1 MNFNEF
7 IDTIT
12 TWGSNTDFLKYSLF
26 TTITTALTLLI
37 AARIINHIF
46 ARMIQKH
53 YRRDNLKFVLRL
65 KTIAVY
71 IIALY
76 AVLDLFQPFQT
87 LLKTLLASG
96 GVIAVVIG
104 LAAQE
109 AAGNF
114 INGLMIVMFKP
125 FKIGDL
131 IKINNGE
138 LIGTVEDISLRHTV
152 IKTFENTKII
162 VPNSVIDKAV
172 LENVTA
178 VNNHKGNFLEL
189 EISYESDLEKAMQI
203 ISEEVKKHPDYLD
216 GRTAAE
222 KQKNQPEVIIRLV
235 DFAESGLK
243 LKATVY
249 SENNAQGYAMLSD
262 IRIAIK
268 KRFDEA
274 GIEIP
279 YPHRSVILK
288 QEHDKKNSVDKQN
301 NKDESEASHK

>member
-37 AARIINHIF
+37 AARIVNHIF

-222 KQKNQPEVIIRLV
+222 KQKNQPEVVIRLV

-279 YPHRSVILK
+279 YPHRSVIVK
-288 QEHDKKNSVDKQN
+288 QENDSESSTDSQN
-301 NKDESEASHK
+301 HKADSEASPK

>member
-37 AARIINHIF
+37 AARIVNHIF

-203 ISEEVKKHPDYLD
+203 ISEEVKKHPD
-216 GRTAAE
+216 
-222 KQKNQPEVIIRLV
+222 
-235 DFAESGLK
+235 
-243 LKATVY
+243 
-249 SENNAQGYAMLSD
+249 
-262 IRIAIK
+262 
-268 KRFDEA
+268 
-274 GIEIP
+274 
-279 YPHRSVILK
+279 
-288 QEHDKKNSVDKQN
+288 
-301 NKDESEASHK
+301 

>member
-1 MNFNEF
+1 MDFNEF

-216 GRTAAE
+216 GRTAEE
-222 KQKNQPEVIIRLV
+222 KQQKKPEVVIRLV
-235 DFAESGLK
+235 DFADSGLK

-279 YPHRSVILK
+279 YPHRSVIVK
-288 QEHDKKNSVDKQN
+288 QENDSESSTDSQN
-301 NKDESEASHK
+301 HKADSEASPK

>member
-1 MNFNEF
+1 MDFNEF
-7 IDTIT
+7 LDTMT
-12 TWGSNTDFLKYSLF
+12 TWGSNSDFLKYSFF
-26 TTITTALTLLI
+26 TTIITALVLLI
-37 AARIINHIF
+37 SARIINHILS
-46 ARMIQKH
+46 RIIQKH
-53 YRRDNLKFVLRL
+53 YHRDNLRFILRL
-65 KTIAVY
+65 KTIIVY
-71 IIALY
+71 IIAVY

-87 LLKTLLASG
+87 VLKTLLASG
-96 GVIAVVIG
+96 GVIAVVFG

-138 LIGTVEDISLRHTV
+138 LVGTVVDISMRHTV
-152 IKTFENTKII
+152 IKTFENTKIV

-178 VNNHKGNFLEL
+178 VNDRKGNFLEL
-189 EISYESDLEKAMQI
+189 EISYESDLELAMQI
-203 ISEEVKKHPDYLD
+203 IREEVKKHPDYMD
-216 GRTAAE
+216 GRTADE
-222 KQKNQPEVIIRLV
+222 KKQKLPEVVIRLV
-235 DFAESGLK
+235 DFGESGMK

-249 SENNAQGYAMLSD
+249 SKNNAQGYAMLSD

-279 YPHRSVILK
+279 YPHRTITWKKDCEK
-288 QEHDKKNSVDKQN
+288 QIDHNDDN
-301 NKDESEASHK
+301 

>member
-37 AARIINHIF
+37 AARIVNHIF

-222 KQKNQPEVIIRLV
+222 KQKNQPEVVIRLV

-301 NKDESEASHK
+301 NKAENEASHK

>member
-1 MNFNEF
+1 MDFNQF

-26 TTITTALTLLI
+26 TTVITAFVLFIT
-37 AARIINHIF
+37 ARIFNHIL
-46 ARMIQKH
+46 ARIIQKH
-53 YRRDNLKFVLRL
+53 YHRDNLNFILRL
-65 KTIAVY
+65 KTVIIYTVAV
-71 IIALY
+71 Y

-87 LLKTLLASG
+87 VLKTLLASG
-96 GVIAVVIG
+96 GVIAVVFG

-114 INGLMIVMFKP
+114 INGLMIVVFKP

-138 LIGTVEDISLRHTV
+138 LVGTVVDISMRHTV
-152 IKTFENTKII
+152 IKTFENTQIV

-178 VNNHKGNFLEL
+178 VNDRKGNFLEL
-189 EISYESDLEKAMQI
+189 EISYESDLDLAMKI
-203 ISEEVKKHPDYLD
+203 ISDEVKKHPDYMD
-216 GRTAAE
+216 GRTASE
-222 KQKNQPEVIIRLV
+222 KKQKVPEVIIRLV
-235 DFAESGLK
+235 DFGESGMK
-243 LKATVY
+243 LKATIY
-249 SENNAQGYAMLSD
+249 SKNNAQGYAMLSD
-262 IRIAIK
+262 IRIAVK

-279 YPHRSVILK
+279 YPHRTITWK
-288 QEHDKKNSVDKQN
+288 QESDVQAKESKN
-301 NKDESEASHK
+301 ESQSIG

>member
-1 MNFNEF
+1 MDFNQF

-12 TWGSNTDFLKYSLF
+12 TWGSNTDLLKYSLF

-37 AARIINHIF
+37 TARIINHIF

-65 KTIAVY
+65 KTITVN

-76 AVLDLFQPFQT
+76 AVLDLFRPFQT

-138 LIGTVEDISLRHTV
+138 LVGTVEDISLRHTV

-178 VNNHKGNFLEL
+178 VNERKGNFLEL
-189 EISYESDLEKAMQI
+189 EISYESDLETAMQI
-203 ISEEVKKHPDYLD
+203 ISEEVKKHPDYMD
-216 GRTAAE
+216 GRTAE
-222 KQKNQPEVIIRLV
+222 EKKQKQPEVVIRLI
-235 DFAESGLK
+235 DFADSGLK

-249 SENNAQGYAMLSD
+249 SKNNAQGYAMLSD

-279 YPHRSVILK
+279 YPHRSVTLK
-288 QEHDKKNSVDKQN
+288 QENDKKIAKDKQN
-301 NKDESEASHK
+301 DKTNREASDH